1 MKTTQRNL
9 VLLLKKFLS
18 QKNMI
23 VSPFM
28 ITTNCLFLDQVTSGT
43 TRTQLSKK
51 LRLYKIDL
59 DKSQKQLKKITS
71 TKGVNIKS
79 FINVIPKIKIPNK
92 TYFRPIVVKDRK
104 KIEKKYN
111 LKLKLRKND
120 RFIISSL
127 LSLKLKWKDSFE
139 SYKGHFHITNDKSI
153 STTLLHTIRTFS
165 ISESSVNQILKI
177 PYKETDLSLI
187 IYLPI
192 KGKIP
197 LLTKG
202 CLEAKFIKKK
212 VKVNLPEFNI
222 SNKINIQAFLK
233 EIGITYLF
241 DNHANFSKID
251 KEDLI
256 YLSKFKQQNKIEV
269 DKKGTKAYSETTT
282 VGRTKSKVSRIV
294 PITFKANKPF
304 YFTIVDGKNNI
315 LLFGRLVDPTKGGK
329 K

>member
-111 LKLKLRKND
+111 
-120 RFIISSL
+120 
-127 LSLKLKWKDSFE
+127 LKLKWKDSFE

-269 DKKGTKAYSETTT
+269 DEKGTKAYSKTTI

-294 PITFKANKPF
+294 PITFKANRPF
-304 YFTIVDGKNNI
+304 YFTIVNGKNNI
-315 LLFGRLVDPTKGGK
+315 LLFGRLIDPTKGGK